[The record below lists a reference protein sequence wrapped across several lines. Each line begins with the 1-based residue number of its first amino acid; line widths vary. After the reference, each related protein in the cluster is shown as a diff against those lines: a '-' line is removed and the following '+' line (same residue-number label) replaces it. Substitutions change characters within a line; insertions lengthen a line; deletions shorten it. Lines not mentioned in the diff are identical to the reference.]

1 MPKHMVEEAGSR
13 FFEMA
18 SSLGRMHERTLSGLA
33 DATSKTPL
41 GPVFAINASLA
52 RMANEGMDTLASRLT
67 VVTDPVVSD
76 APKPAAKAKVAPKP
90 TAKPKAAAKPVQK
103 AVAKLAEKPVVAKSP
118 KPAAKPKVAKK
129 PAPLTVETSAAT
141 TAADMLEPDVADVLV
156 EDVVAVAELP
166 AKPKAAIAKDDLT
179 RINGIGATTAKKLHG
194 AGIENFA
201 QIAKMSDDQ
210 FAALLTSLEV
220 KSIRFSPNLWI
231 EEAKKL
237 SA

>member
-1 MPKHMVEEAGSR
+1 MQKHMVEEAGSR
-13 FFEMA
+13 FFAVA

-41 GPVFAINASLA
+41 GPVFAINASLV
-52 RMANEGMDTLASRLT
+52 RMANEGIDTLASRMNIAA
-67 VVTDPVVSD
+67 DPVVSD
-76 APKPAAKAKVAPKP
+76 APKSA
-90 TAKPKAAAKPVQK
+90 AKPKASAKPARK
-103 AVAKLAEKPVVAKSP
+103 AVAKTAEKP
-118 KPAAKPKVAKK
+118 KPAAKPKAAKK
-129 PAPLTVETSAAT
+129 PAPFTVETSPAT
-141 TAADMLEPDVADVLV
+141 ALADIVEPDVADVLV
-156 EDVVAVAELP
+156 EDVVAVTKVP
-166 AKPKAAIAKDDLT
+166 AKPKATIVKDDLT
-179 RINGIGATTAKKLHG
+179 QINGIGATTAKKLHG
-194 AGIENFA
+194 AGVETFA

>member
-1 MPKHMVEEAGSR
+1 MQKHMVEEAGSR
-13 FFEMA
+13 FFAVA

-41 GPVFAINASLA
+41 GPVFAINASLV
-52 RMANEGMDTLASRLT
+52 RMANEGIDTLASRMNIAA
-67 VVTDPVVSD
+67 DPVVSD
-76 APKPAAKAKVAPKP
+76 APKSA
-90 TAKPKAAAKPVQK
+90 AKPKASAKPARK
-103 AVAKLAEKPVVAKSP
+103 AVAKTAEKP
-118 KPAAKPKVAKK
+118 KPAAKPKAAKK
-129 PAPLTVETSAAT
+129 PAPFTVETSPAT
-141 TAADMLEPDVADVLV
+141 ALADIVEPDVADVLV
-156 EDVVAVAELP
+156 EDVVAVTKVP
-166 AKPKAAIAKDDLT
+166 AKPKTAVVKDDLT
-179 RINGIGATTAKKLHG
+179 QINGIGATTAKKLHG
-194 AGIENFA
+194 AGVETFA